1 MCASRPRRYSTSMK
15 RKTTSKPEPTNITV
29 KSVDASSLPRVAA
42 RPLAGIAFGVVVLT
56 SLSALAAPRTFAR
69 CQAQESRREGARPRR
84 LQGVRTGHTQR
95 GEEPRAVDRCVE
107 HVDALE
113 PHAQRCEW
121 AWRRLVPEIRIG
133 DGTVGG
139 PPGGN
144 ALVPL
149 GLSGLVYTRRAF
161 PGFNPRVETSP
172 GPQQHQI
179 VCVRDR
185 IPGSFELSVRS
196 V

>member
-1 MCASRPRRYSTSMK
+1 MMCASRPRRYSTSMVS
-15 RKTTSKPEPTNITV
+15 KTTSKAEPTNIIAV

-69 CQAQESRREGARPRR
+69 CQAHESRREGARPRR

-149 GLSGLVYTRRAF
+149 GLSGLVKHDAHFRDLTLDT
-161 PGFNPRVETSP
+161 GTSP
-172 GPQQHQI
+172 N
-179 VCVRDR
+179 CLR
-185 IPGSFELSVRS
+185 
-196 V
+196 